1 MCVVETVRLSAE
13 AYERLVACKHD
24 DETFSEAVFRLT
36 GGRPLREP
44 GGVLDDEAADALRD
58 AVVERRE
65 RRRADLESTAE
76 QLNPS

>member
-1 MCVVETVRLSAE
+1 VCVVETVRLSAE
-13 AYERLVACKHD
+13 AHERLVACKRD
-24 DETFSEAVFRLT
+24 DETLSEVVLRLT

-65 RRRADLESTAE
+65 RRLGDLESTAE
-76 QLNPS
+76 RLE